1 MACLLAH
8 TLDTISY
15 TLCDPLNRPKYFV
28 CHGQHC
34 RNNTCA
40 TTRRAASVYALFNY
54 CSMAAWLTCYCGA
67 FMPRDAVLH
76 MQCYNSLACNVCER
90 GTYLSLVALR
100 VASVAAQGPHPATC
114 GVIWSDHT
122 AHLAAATA
130 CRQPSAPFSL
140 SDHFLLFISETGYS
154 VLTCLMR
161 CRSKNANWVVH
172 FTTLLR
178 LLLTNL

>member
-1 MACLLAH
+1 M
-8 TLDTISY
+8 
-15 TLCDPLNRPKYFV
+15 
-28 CHGQHC
+28 CHNQPC
-34 RNNTCA
+34 RDDTCA

-100 VASVAAQGPHPATC
+100 IASVAAQGPHPATC
-114 GVIWSDHT
+114 GVIWSDHA

-140 SDHFLLFISETGYS
+140 SEHSYFLPPRPSIRENSFAGL
-154 VLTCLMR
+154 
-161 CRSKNANWVVH
+161 
-172 FTTLLR
+172 LLR
-178 LLLTNL
+178 RTGHDRGGPSCRLGQLCCKVLSISLYEN

>member
-1 MACLLAH
+1 MM
-8 TLDTISY
+8 
-15 TLCDPLNRPKYFV
+15 
-28 CHGQHC
+28 
-34 RNNTCA
+34 
-40 TTRRAASVYALFNY
+40 LFNY

-100 VASVAAQGPHPATC
+100 IASVAAQGPHPATC

-140 SDHFLLFISETGYS
+140 SEHSYFLPPRPSIRENSFAGL
-154 VLTCLMR
+154 
-161 CRSKNANWVVH
+161 
-172 FTTLLR
+172 LLR
-178 LLLTNL
+178 RTGHDRGGPLCCFGQVCFCMDQ